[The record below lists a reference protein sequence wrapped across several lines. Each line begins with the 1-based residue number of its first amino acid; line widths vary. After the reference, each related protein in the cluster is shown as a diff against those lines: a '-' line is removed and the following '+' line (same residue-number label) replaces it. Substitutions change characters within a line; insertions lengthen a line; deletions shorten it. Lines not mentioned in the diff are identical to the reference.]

1 MKKSILAICLTGVL
15 ATTGN
20 MVHADEVE
28 DVIKEALESYQQ
40 KDYAMAK
47 QSLGMATQMINQLN
61 AKALGEVLPQPLAGW
76 QAGEVSNDSQGA
88 AMFGGGMSV
97 SRNYTKG
104 DQDLTINVVG
114 DSPMLSQMMGIFQ
127 NPMIAGSMGK
137 MTRIGKQMAMEG
149 KNGQLTMVVA
159 NRFMVTIDGSASMED
174 KTEYAKAMDLEKLK
188 DF

>member
-28 DVIKEALESYQQ
+28 DAIQEALTAYQQ
-40 KDYAMAK
+40 QDYSMAK
-47 QSLGMATQMINQLN
+47 QSLGMATQLINQLN
-61 AKALGEVLPQPLAGW
+61 AKALGQVLPEPLAGW
-76 QAGEVSNDSQGA
+76 QAKEIADESQAGM
-88 AMFGGGMSV
+88 MFGGGISV
-97 SRNYTKG
+97 SRDYSKDNKK
-104 DQDLTINVVG
+104 LKISIIG
-114 DSPMLSQMMGIFQ
+114 DSPMLAQMMGIFQ